1 MFKKVPY
8 IKGSKAGKGWG
19 SNWATPVSLQK
30 GQGQGQKERINMA
43 DLRKQNLH
51 SLNALRIL
59 SGEEGVEL
67 DDAISIARNRVAT
80 QKPATVSP

>member
-8 IKGSKAGKGWG
+8 TKGSKAGKGGG
-19 SNWATPVSLQK
+19 SNWATSYSLRK
-30 GQGQGQKERINMA
+30 GQGQKESINMA

-67 DDAISIARNRVAT
+67 DDAITIQRNRVAT
-80 QKPATVSP
+80 QKPATLSP